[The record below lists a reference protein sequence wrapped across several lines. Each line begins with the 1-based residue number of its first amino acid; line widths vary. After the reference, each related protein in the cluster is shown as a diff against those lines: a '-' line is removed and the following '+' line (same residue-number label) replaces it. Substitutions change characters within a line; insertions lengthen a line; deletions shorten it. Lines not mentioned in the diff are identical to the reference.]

1 MLSFLQAQQGKH
13 FTGDMTK
20 VSALQE
26 MMRLVSRI
34 PSMDRWLDI
43 LTLWAYDGPVC

>member
-1 MLSFLQAQQGKH
+1 MSILQAQQGKH

-34 PSMDRWLDI
+34 GYMDRWLDI
-43 LTLWAYDGPVC
+43 LALWVYDGPVC